1 MADIF
6 RRFVMLIAAFSF
18 AGQLNPHACNA
29 QDKQRLLVLTDFYK
43 DPDDKQSMIRLL
55 SCANEFEIE
64 GLIATSLAFGDGAVH
79 PEWILAQDIH
89 PSSQDPDRR
98 MRWTVGRWNSES
110 SNDFAAR
117 MDWCVLDYEHA
128 NHHPIA
134 VVDGNTTRK
143 VLHREVVAGNRIQ
156 FDAAG
161 SSDPDNDGFNYRWWQ
176 YTEAGSPDCAV
187 ELENADS
194 IRASFQSPH
203 VTERRSVHVVLT
215 VSDEGQPPLTSYRR
229 VIVSI
234 KPSPLKSA
242 THAHEVQ
249 GCGPGP

>member
-1 MADIF
+1 M
-6 RRFVMLIAAFSF
+6 RRTRWVNEHIRQDHGALGAGYPDANIKGIKEGDTPSF
-18 AGQLNPHACNA
+18 LH
-29 QDKQRLLVLTDFYK
+29 LLARGLS
-43 DPDDKQSMIRLL
+43 DP
-55 SCANEFEIE
+55 E
-64 GLIATSLAFGDGAVH
+64 H
-79 PEWILAQDIH
+79 PEWGGWGGRFERFDDEHQFFVDAQDIH

-187 ELENADS
+187 ELENPDS
-194 IRASFQSPH
+194 VRASFQSPH